1 MNEIKQV
8 PRDVRGRTG
17 HRWLVMGCAVALA
30 GVSLAACGT
39 KSTTPT
45 TTTAKVGGA
54 TTHYKIGSVIDDM
67 TNPFLAVVG
76 SGEQAEAKKLGSS
89 VTVLSGNVAGT
100 ISLSQQVTDIQTF
113 ITQKV
118 NAILVT
124 ASDSVG
130 IIPAIKKANA
140 AGIPVI
146 AVNTPVGTV
155 TGPKGVNTGGT
166 KVVTFVGADNT
177 AYGVALG
184 ELVVKATG
192 GKGNIVMIHGTLGTE
207 PDTLRFAGMKSVF
220 AKYPGIK
227 VLETPTDNWTNSA
240 NITVVQNI
248 LSKYPGTK
256 LKAVVATGPEM
267 YAGAKYARSHG
278 NKTIKFIAGD
288 YPKEVKAAIESG
300 ALYGT
305 VNQDP
310 ALQGQLGVEYAI
322 DWLNG
327 HKSLVPQPLKYTGLP
342 LITTTNV
349 KSVPA
354 LWSS

>member
-8 PRDVRGRTG
+8 PRDLRGRTG
-17 HRWLVMGCAVALA
+17 HRWLVMAFAVALIGALAFNGVGATTNAKA
-30 GVSLAACGT
+30 GA
-39 KSTTPT
+39 
-45 TTTAKVGGA
+45 A
-54 TTHYKIGSVIDDM
+54 TTHYKIGSVINDM

-76 SGEQAEAKKLGSS
+76 SGEQAEAKTLGSS
-89 VTVLSGNVAGT
+89 VTVLSGNVAGA

-113 ITQKV
+113 ITEKV
-118 NAILVT
+118 NAIVVT
-124 ASDSVG
+124 ASNSVG

-155 TGPKGVNTGGT
+155 TGPKNVNTGGA

-177 AYGVALG
+177 AYGVALAD
-184 ELVVKATG
+184 LVVKATG

-240 NITVVQNI
+240 NITVVQDI

-267 YAGAKYARSHG
+267 YAGAQYARSHG

-288 YPKEVKAAIESG
+288 YPKEVRTAIESG

-327 HKSLVPQPLKYTGLP
+327 HKTLVPQPLKYTGLP
-342 LITTTNV
+342 LITKANV

>member
-8 PRDVRGRTG
+8 PRDLRGRTV
-17 HRWLVMGCAVALA
+17 HRWLVMGFAVALIGA
-30 GVSLAACGT
+30 LAFNGE
-39 KSTTPT
+39 
-45 TTTAKVGGA
+45 TATSNAKAAAA
-54 TTHYKIGSVIDDM
+54 TTHYKIGSVINDM

-76 SGEQAEAKKLGSS
+76 SGEQAEAKTLGSS
-89 VTVLSGNVAGT
+89 VTVLSGNVAGA

-113 ITQKV
+113 ITEKV

-124 ASDSVG
+124 ASNSVG

-155 TGPKGVNTGGT
+155 TGPKSVNTGGA

-177 AYGVALG
+177 AYGVALAD
-184 ELVVKATG
+184 LVVKATG

-240 NITVVQNI
+240 NITAVQDL

-267 YAGAKYARSHG
+267 YAGAEYARSHG
-278 NKTIKFIAGD
+278 NKTINFMAGD
-288 YPKEVKAAIESG
+288 YPKEVRTAIESG

-322 DWLNG
+322 DWLTG

-342 LITTTNV
+342 LITKTNV